1 MAKAR
6 RCQAV
11 LEADCEGFAGSC
23 GLLLALAGSCGF
35 LRALVLT
42 LRSVLPHP
50 ALDPVHSELN
60 EEPTDLIRTDQ
71 IRYSRIQ
78 IVPYF

>member
-23 GLLLALAGSCGF
+23 GLLWV
-35 LRALVLT
+35 LVLT